1 MRTAVKRLIME
12 REKER
17 HTAEKHRRHRYTY
30 DDDDLYGRHR
40 WSEEDDKSEER
51 EEETA
56 ELELELSDGEIMEW
70 ARRLK
75 NADGSNGPRFKLHEF
90 ERVASEIGARY
101 HSYELEDLW
110 MTANMLYSDFC
121 MSLLKICPSNRE
133 EEMKLYANM
142 AMAFLEDED
151 SSEKGERKL
160 ALYYLCFA
168 DC

>member
-1 MRTAVKRLIME
+1 MRTAVKKLIME

-17 HTAEKHRRHRYTY
+17 QMAEKHRRHHYSY
-30 DDDDLYGRHR
+30 ADDDLYGNHR
-40 WSEEDDKSEER
+40 WAEDEEKE

-56 ELELELSDGEIMEW
+56 ELELKLSDGELMEW
-70 ARRLK
+70 AHRLK

-121 MSLLKICPSNRE
+121 LSLLKICPSSRE
-133 EEMKLYANM
+133 DEMKLYANM